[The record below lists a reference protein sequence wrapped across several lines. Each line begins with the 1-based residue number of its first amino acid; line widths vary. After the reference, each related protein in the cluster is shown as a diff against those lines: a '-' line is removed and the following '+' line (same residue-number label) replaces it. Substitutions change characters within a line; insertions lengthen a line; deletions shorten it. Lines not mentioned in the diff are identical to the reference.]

1 MQTQPDL
8 LQQYRAL
15 LVEMTAIYRD
25 FEGAMT
31 KPQRRM
37 AGRNG
42 SVFRFPVQ
50 DAEHA
55 IILKLAAMLNFLN
68 GALQLC
74 ESGVVLAQGALER
87 MADEAAE
94 DVTFLA
100 VGISHGMTQRHLDFL
115 DYFWREDFTDFDD
128 TMNSFQSR
136 PQVPRDKIAAAI
148 HAVGNDPSTGSK
160 VSKIITKSYSGFVHA
175 AAPHVMEL
183 YDVPAGKFRVESSP
197 AYRKLEHQQ
206 DLWNYMYRGAMA
218 IMAAAKAFGSDAHF
232 QQMGASLEEFQDQT
246 QRNGGFRRK
255 RVAE

>member
-15 LVEMTAIYRD
+15 LVEMTAMYRD
-25 FEGAMT
+25 FEGGMT
-31 KPQRRM
+31 KPRRR
-37 AGRNG
+37 AVGKKG
-42 SVFRFPVQ
+42 FVFRFPVQ
-50 DAEHA
+50 DAQHA

-68 GALQLC
+68 GALLLC
-74 ESGVVLAQGALER
+74 ESGIVLSQGALER

-94 DVTFLA
+94 DVTFLT
-100 VGISHGMTQRHLDFL
+100 VGVTHGMTQRHLDFL

-128 TMNSFQSR
+128 TINSFQSR

-148 HAVGNDPSTGSK
+148 HAIGNDPSTGSK

-183 YDVPAGKFRVESSP
+183 YDVPAGKFRVESAP
-197 AYRKLEHQQ
+197 AYRRVEHQQ

-232 QQMGASLEEFQDQT
+232 EQMGAVLEAFQDKT
-246 QRNGGFRRK
+246 ERNGGFRRNGAAK
-255 RVAE
+255 